1 MFHSRLVI
9 QVTSLTQVLV
19 LSFGG
24 NQANLNQ
31 LAKRYSR
38 VFAVLVEQLMQR
50 AGLALVE
57 TLQHLKKLLQLMDLV
72 LDSLE
77 GMLLNGH
84 LNVSG
89 SPWSYSGTKGTH
101 SQANASFAWKQDIE
115 ESNVHS

>member
-1 MFHSRLVI
+1 MMHSRSVI

-24 NQANLNQ
+24 NQVSLSQ

-38 VFAVLVEQLMQR
+38 ESGPVEELKMPW

-57 TLQHLKKLLQLMDLV
+57 TLQPLKQLLQLMDLV

-101 SQANASFAWKQDIE
+101 NQANASFAWKQDIE